1 MKWHPVIEKGD
12 VDEELLETQYVN
24 CLKESADSILGIEL
38 MEKLCKHMVQTL
50 GKQLFERFESNRD
63 MMNSVLESVFE

>member
-1 MKWHPVIEKGD
+1 M
-12 VDEELLETQYVN
+12 
-24 CLKESADSILGIEL
+24 DSILGVEL

-63 MMNSVLESVFE
+63 MINSVLDSVFE

>member
-12 VDEELLETQYVN
+12 VDEELLETQYLN
-24 CLKESADSILGIEL
+24 CLKESTDSILGIEL
-38 MEKLCKHMVQTL
+38 MKKLCKHMAQTL

-63 MMNSVLESVFE
+63 MIYSALDSVFE